1 MRTLLHGPVHGANG
15 ADGVLVE
22 GDVIT
27 WVGHGR
33 PPARPDDEIL
43 VPEGGVIAPGFI
55 DLQVNGYAGH
65 DAASGADAIAAV
77 SNALPASGC
86 TAPASSSPPDTRA
99 PTSSRAARRSPPVF
113 DSRPT
118 STTPCRRSITAV
130 LASRSRS
137 CWIRVS
143 RWA

>member
-65 DAASGADAIAAV
+65 DAASGAAAIAAAA
-77 SNALPASGC
+77 NALPASGV
-86 TAPASSSPPDTRA
+86 TAFLA
-99 PTSSRAARRSPPVF
+99 PRISAPGEER
-113 DSRPT
+113 
-118 STTPCRRSITAV
+118 
-130 LASRSRS
+130 
-137 CWIRVS
+137 
-143 RWA
+143 